1 MPSRSARNQAAEALE
16 QAFIIDWIAELER
29 HSLDYV
35 DDWDSDDDSNS
46 SDILGGSSSSSSSSS
61 DDSDIDMSDEEPTAA
76 EAYMKKM
83 EELYS
88 RRYLQERQNIPKSSE
103 LLHNLLY
110 DYKVNRPEIF
120 RSYLRISPACFDALL
135 AVIEDDPVFH
145 NNSNNSQMPVAH
157 QLAIALYRFGHH
169 GNAASG
175 LKVAL
180 LFGVGYGTINL
191 FTSRVIKAVCGER
204 FRTAAL
210 QWPDDAEKEK
220 AKDWVERTS
229 CPAWRDGWLMVD
241 GTLIPLFR
249 RPGHFGN
256 TFYDRKSNYSLNV
269 QLVSTPDCMIIDY
282 AIGLPGDG
290 LVHSPKNCA
299 ASRLAEPHHPQH
311 NHTIYNRQRF
321 RRVTE
326 FDVFLLLGDSA
337 TTSNVAVGLVRGPR
351 RASDELDRRE
361 KMQTSR

>member
-1 MPSRSARNQAAEALE
+1 MPSRSARNEAAEALE
-16 QAFIIDWIAELER
+16 QAFLIDWIAELER
-29 HSLDYV
+29 HTLDYD
-35 DDWDSDDDSNS
+35 DDWDSDDDLDS
-46 SDILGGSSSSSSSSS
+46 SDISSGSSDSSSSSSSSSSS
-61 DDSDIDMSDEEPTAA
+61 DDSDIDMSDEDLTAA

-88 RRYLQERQNIPKSSE
+88 HRYLQERQRIPKSSE
-103 LLHNLLY
+103 LLHNLLNE
-110 DYKVNRPEIF
+110 YKVHRPEIF

-191 FTSRVIKAVCGER
+191 VTSRVIKAVCGER

-210 QWPDDAEKEK
+210 QWPGDAEKEK
-220 AKDWVERTS
+220 AKDWVENVS

-282 AIGLPGDG
+282 AIGLPGSQHDATAWEQTRIANQHEV
-290 LVHSPKNCA
+290 LLREEEWVWADTAYPLRKWCQSPYK
-299 ASRLAEPHHPQH
+299 
-311 NHTIYNRQRF
+311 
-321 RRVTE
+321 
-326 FDVFLLLGDSA
+326 
-337 TTSNVAVGLVRGPR
+337 
-351 RASDELDRRE
+351 
-361 KMQTSR
+361 K